1 MATKTKTKTKL
12 SKALKNTFLNE
23 LKDKKEEERL
33 ERVKLN
39 SNLREITVYTDKNN
53 KVASAIIDF
62 LTNEGI
68 NLIQKERSENH
79 EEWLKVGSTTGLGAV
94 PTFYVNGEYLVN
106 GRDFQN
112 QNHALNA
119 LKYLGSPDFNN
130 PSSKD
135 KILEH
140 AKTNQYNLL
149 QKLNQLEQKLT
160 PMIQFI
166 TNLQKELLEEEKGA

>member
-1 MATKTKTKTKL
+1 MTTKTKNKL
-12 SKALKNTFLNE
+12 SKALKNTFINE
-23 LKDKKEEERL
+23 LKDKKEVERL
-33 ERVKLN
+33 KRVKEN
-39 SNLREITVYTDKNN
+39 SNLREIIVYTDKNN
-53 KVASAIIDF
+53 KFASTIIDF

-79 EEWLKVGSTTGLGAV
+79 KEWLKIGSITGLGAV

-149 QKLNQLEQKLT
+149 QRLNQLEQKIT
-160 PMIQFI
+160 PVIQFI
-166 TNLQKELLEEEKGA
+166 TNLQKELAEEEKGE